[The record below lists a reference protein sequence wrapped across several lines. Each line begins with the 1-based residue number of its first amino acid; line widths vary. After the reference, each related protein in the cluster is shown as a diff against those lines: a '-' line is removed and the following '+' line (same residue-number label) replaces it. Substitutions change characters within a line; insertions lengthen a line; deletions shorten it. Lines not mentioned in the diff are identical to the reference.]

1 MFLSLRHGSWFSM
14 RAVRRP
20 KTIAGSMLC
29 AATIALASCGS
40 GPSKDATSTTLRSVS
55 STTTTQ
61 PPTGAGALA
70 LTAYRRMWAD
80 MVIASRTSNYQSPLL
95 PQHASGAALSTLVQ
109 GLARNQ
115 QAGIITKGEPTFH
128 PQVTSLSP
136 SGAPTQATITDC
148 VSDAHWLE
156 YKADGRLVNNVPG
169 GNRATTAIAVSTDGI
184 WKVTQLAVQAV
195 GTC

>member
-1 MFLSLRHGSWFSM
+1 MLS
-14 RAVRRP
+14 AV
-20 KTIAGSMLC
+20 M
-29 AATIALASCGS
+29 IALASCGS
-40 GPSKDATSTTLRSVS
+40 GPSKVAASSTLRSVS

-61 PPTGAGALA
+61 PPTGAAALA
-70 LTAYRRMWAD
+70 LAAYRGMWAD
-80 MVIASRTSNYQSPLL
+80 MVVASRTSNYQSPSL

-115 QAGIITKGEPTFH
+115 QDGVITKGEPTFH

-136 SGAPTQATITDC
+136 TETPTQATITDC

-156 YKADGRLVNNVPG
+156 YKVKGGLVNNVPG
-169 GNRATTAIAVSTDGI
+169 GNRATTAIAVATDGI